1 MKFKNYFF
9 VSSTLAVVL
18 FTSGNA
24 LACHKGETCS
34 NGKPVPTIG
43 GKTPSQILDE
53 LNKNKAEKTEKV
65 KEESNEAKSSNKTSN
80 KISNKTEK
88 VKTDSSYFK
97 APHKGSKRK

>member
-1 MKFKNYFF
+1 MTFKNYFF
-9 VSSTLAVVL
+9 VSSTLVVVL
-18 FTSGNA
+18 FSSGNA

-65 KEESNEAKSSNKTSN
+65 KTESNEVKASNKT
-80 KISNKTEK
+80 SNKTEK
-88 VKTDSSYFK
+88 VKMESSDFK